1 MSEILLQLSKPSP
14 KQDLFLRDTHRYT
27 AYGGARGGG
36 KSWALRTK
44 AVLLCLRYP
53 GIIIMIVRKS
63 YPELTA
69 NHIEPMKLILHGIAK
84 YNDSKKEHRFIN
96 GSRILYRYCES
107 EKDMERYQ
115 GTEADVI
122 CLDEATQFDE
132 RVFRMFAA
140 CVRGVNDFPKR
151 MLITCNPGGKGHS
164 WVKRLFIDRNFNDDE
179 NPDDYSFTQAL
190 VQDNQAL
197 MAQQPEYIKQLEALP
212 PKLRDAW
219 LYGKWDIFEG
229 QFFEEFVN
237 RPQNKDGRFTH
248 VIPAFNPP
256 KKWRRFRSFDFG
268 YSKPFSMA
276 WWALEPRTNR
286 LYRILEMYGCTD
298 QPNEGVKWPIDKIF
312 EEAYRVEHEHPY
324 LKGCGIEGVADPAI
338 WEASHGPSIAKVA
351 AEHKIYF
358 TPGDHK
364 RIPGWMQVHYRLSF
378 DDDGLPMMYVFDTC
392 KAFIRTIP
400 LLTYSDVKPEDLD
413 TSQEDHVAD
422 EVRYMCMLNPIA
434 PTEIFSKRVPAEDP
448 LDLYKD
454 GMDNSSPADDYT
466 FFRI

>member
-1 MSEILLQLSKPSP
+1 MSEVVLQLPKPSA

-36 KSWALRTK
+36 KSWALRVK
-44 AVLLCLRYP
+44 SILLCLRYP

-69 NHIEPMKLILHGIAK
+69 NHIEPMKGLLHGIAK
-84 YNDSKKEHRFIN
+84 YNDSKKEHRFLN

-115 GTEADVI
+115 GTEADII

-132 RVFRMFAA
+132 KVFRMFAA
-140 CVRGVNDFPKR
+140 CIRGVNDFPKR

-164 WVKRLFIDRNFNDDE
+164 WVKRLFIDRNFREDE

-190 VQDNQAL
+190 VQDNAAL

-229 QFFEEFVN
+229 QFFEEFTN
-237 RPQNKDGRFTH
+237 RPNSEGRFTH

-256 KKWRRFRSFDFG
+256 KKWKRFRSFDFG

-276 WWALEPRTNR
+276 WWALSPDNR

-298 QPNEGVKWPIDKIF
+298 QPNEGVKWPIQKIF
-312 EEAYRVEHEHPY
+312 EEARKVELEHPY
-324 LKGCGIEGVADPAI
+324 LKGCSIEGVADPAI
-338 WEASHGPSIAKVA
+338 WEASHGPSIADEA
-351 AEHKIYF
+351 AKHQIYF

-364 RIPGWMQVHYRLSF
+364 RLAGWMQVHYRLAF
-378 DDDGLPMMYVFDTC
+378 DEDGYPMMYVFDNC
-392 KAFIRTIP
+392 KAFIRTMP

-422 EVRYMCMLNPIA
+422 EVRYMCMLNPISPRESVMA
-434 PTEIFSKRVPAEDP
+434 RPPAEDP
-448 LDLYKD
+448 LDLWKD
-454 GMDNSSPADDYT
+454 SRQADEYT
-466 FFRI
+466 FFNI